1 MGFFKNIV
9 ESIKPVF
16 GKKEDS
22 ERNDSIQA
30 VPIEK
35 DEEES
40 GSFVT
45 VKNCGIDPYVSN
57 GSKFNI
63 ANVGVTFAV
72 KNDDGEISEIAKI
85 TDIGSVSKN
94 GSVYGL
100 FLVLSEEKNKCSKV
114 GIKVE
119 TGKLPCKWRMM
130 SGHLLLDGVSGSDY
144 NWFDVDGNIVIK
156 SDMQLIIS
164 A

>member
-1 MGFFKNIV
+1 MANNRSLRQAFLDLFRRG
-9 ESIKPVF
+9 
-16 GKKEDS
+16 
-22 ERNDSIQA
+22 NDSQENIEQA
-30 VPIEK
+30 QVEVV
-35 DEEES
+35 ENS
-40 GSFVT
+40 VSA
-45 VKNCGIDPYVSN
+45 KNCGIDPYVSN

-63 ANVGVTFAV
+63 ANIDVTFAV

-85 TDIGSVSKN
+85 TDIGSISKN

-144 NWFDVDGNIVIK
+144 NWFDVDGDIVIK

>member
-1 MGFFKNIV
+1 MANNRSLRQAFLDLFRRG
-9 ESIKPVF
+9 
-16 GKKEDS
+16 
-22 ERNDSIQA
+22 NDSQENVERA
-30 VPIEK
+30 QVEVVGN
-35 DEEES
+35 S
-40 GSFVT
+40 VSA
-45 VKNCGIDPYVSN
+45 KNCGIDPYVSN

-63 ANVGVTFAV
+63 ANIDVTFAV

-114 GIKVE
+114 GVKVE
-119 TGKLPCKWRMM
+119 TGKLPCKWRLM

-144 NWFDVDGNIVIK
+144 NWFDVDGDIVIK

>member
-1 MGFFKNIV
+1 MANNRSLRQTFLDLFRRG
-9 ESIKPVF
+9 
-16 GKKEDS
+16 
-22 ERNDSIQA
+22 NDSQENVEQA
-30 VPIEK
+30 QVEVV
-35 DEEES
+35 ENS
-40 GSFVT
+40 VSA
-45 VKNCGIDPYVSN
+45 KNCGIDPYIMN

-63 ANVGVTFAV
+63 ANIDVTFAV

-85 TDIGSVSKN
+85 TDIGSISKN
-94 GSVYGL
+94 ESVYGL

-119 TGKLPCKWRMM
+119 TGKLPCKWRLM

-144 NWFDVDGNIVIK
+144 KWFDVDGDIVIK